1 MLVASITAKNC
12 KAIEL
17 RNRVVEIVE
26 KQKGNEKSKKNKEKS
41 KTNKR

>member
-12 KAIEL
+12 KAIVL

-26 KQKGNEKSKKNKEKS
+26 KQKGNEKSKKNKE
-41 KTNKR
+41 